1 MEDGMMQFP
10 QLPDIYVGLLAQF
23 PPVEAYRE
31 IDGDSYLS
39 IDYVK
44 ATADRVF
51 GKGNWAINPDSRTL
65 RFEDISNP
73 LTGKTIGRFCLVEV
87 TVLVR
92 GCLPKTELGHA
103 LVNFGK
109 ERSELNEQQSLKSMT
124 NAINNAIAIGAKR
137 AFAQFGSAFQNKK
150 EESLRQAHSE
160 QQNSNGGSGIKVVK
174 GRSETHPATLET
186 IVSPNQL
193 KSAVGNQKA
202 EITPTPSKP
211 YLELVRTPVI
221 PEKDPWSSN
230 SKSEVGSEQAAVIGS
245 LAMLPS
251 QEQLIVKLAQEKGYT
266 IAGGVMKSRTFQSFG
281 LYRFEDLSR
290 EQAELIIRLLKAA
303 KPREVK
309 AIAQA
314 G

>member
-1 MEDGMMQFP
+1 MNDDLMQFP
-10 QLPDIYVGLLAQF
+10 QLADSYVELLAQF
-23 PPVEAYRE
+23 PPVEAYGE
-31 IDGDSYLS
+31 INGDPYLS

-51 GKGNWAINPDSRTL
+51 GKGNWTINPDSRTL

-73 LTGKTIGRFCLVEV
+73 VTGQIIGRFCLVEV
-87 TVLVR
+87 MVLVR
-92 GCLPKTELGHA
+92 GCLPKTELGHT
-103 LVNFGK
+103 LVNFDR
-109 ERSELNEQQSLKSMT
+109 ERSELNEQQSLKVVT

-137 AFAQFGSAFQNKK
+137 AFAQFGAAFQNKK
-150 EESLRQAHSE
+150 EESLRQARSE
-160 QQNSNGGSGIKVVK
+160 QQSGNGGVYPKVIKER
-174 GRSETHPATLET
+174 GATHPANLGST
-186 IVSPNQL
+186 VSPNQF
-193 KSAVGNQKA
+193 KSAGGNQKA

-211 YLELVRTPVI
+211 YLELVRTPAV

-230 SKSEVGSEQAAVIGS
+230 SAAEVGSGQAAVLGS

-251 QEQLIVKLAQEKGYT
+251 QEQLIVKLAKEKGYT

-281 LYRFEDLSR
+281 LYRFEDLSQ
-290 EQAELIIRLLKAA
+290 EQAELIIQLLKVA
-303 KPREVK
+303 KPRAVK

>member
-1 MEDGMMQFP
+1 MDDDMMQFP
-10 QLPDIYVGLLAQF
+10 QLPDSYVGLLAQF
-23 PPVEAYRE
+23 PPVEAYGE
-31 IDGDSYLS
+31 FNGDPYLS

-87 TVLVR
+87 MVLVR

-103 LVNFGK
+103 LVNFGI
-109 ERSELNEQQSLKSMT
+109 ERSEFNEQQSLKSTT

-137 AFAQFGSAFQNKK
+137 AFAQFGAAFQNKK
-150 EESLRQAHSE
+150 EESLRQARSE
-160 QQNSNGGSGIKVVK
+160 QQSGNGGVGSKVIKER
-174 GRSETHPATLET
+174 GENHPANLRPT
-186 IVSPNQL
+186 VSPNQL
-193 KSAVGNQKA
+193 KSAVGSQKA
-202 EITPTPSKP
+202 EITPTPNKP

-221 PEKDPWSSN
+221 PEKDPWSSD
-230 SKSEVGSEQAAVIGS
+230 SASEVGSGQAAVIGS

-290 EQAELIIRLLKAA
+290 EQAELIIRLLQEA
-303 KPREVK
+303 KPRAVK